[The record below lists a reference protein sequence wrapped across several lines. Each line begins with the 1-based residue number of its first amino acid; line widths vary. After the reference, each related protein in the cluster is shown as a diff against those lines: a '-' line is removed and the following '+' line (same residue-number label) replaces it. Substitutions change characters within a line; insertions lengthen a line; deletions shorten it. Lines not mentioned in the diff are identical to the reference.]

1 MRPILSSFGLVILL
15 AACQIALPGASGK
28 SRPAEGG
35 IAAEVIEVTSLD
47 APPAS
52 APPPATTDLTA
63 ATVAPEAAPG
73 KDSAE
78 GRSAAPA
85 QDAAADVPPGP
96 DTVPAQATTEPERP
110 KTNAGE
116 PRPEEQPPLLKTQ
129 AWIACEKRGG
139 VWERAAAGSASFC
152 QMPTRDGGKQ
162 CRRSTDCEGYC
173 LARSGTCAPVT
184 PLLGCQDIL
193 NENGRMLTQCIN

>member
-1 MRPILSSFGLVILL
+1 MRPIIPAIGLAILL
-15 AACQIALPGASGK
+15 AACQFALPGAGGK
-28 SRPAEGG
+28 REAASSG
-35 IAAEVIEVTSLD
+35 IAPDAIEVTSLD
-47 APPAS
+47 APAAPGPDAPAPMAAVAPAADSAAPAS
-52 APPPATTDLTA
+52 APPP
-63 ATVAPEAAPG
+63 EAA
-73 KDSAE
+73 
-78 GRSAAPA
+78 AA
-85 QDAAADVPPGP
+85 DAAA
-96 DTVPAQATTEPERP
+96 ERP

-116 PRPEEQPPLLKTQ
+116 PRPEEAPPLLKSE

-139 VWERAAAGSASFC
+139 VWERAAAGSAAFC

>member
-1 MRPILSSFGLVILL
+1 MRPIIPAIGLVILL
-15 AACQIALPGASGK
+15 AACQFALPGAVGK
-28 SRPAEGG
+28 PEAAPRG
-35 IAAEVIEVTSLD
+35 IASDAIEVTSLD
-47 APPAS
+47 APAPAPAS
-52 APPPATTDLTA
+52 AALAPDAPAPA
-63 ATVAPEAAPG
+63 AAADPAADTVAEAPAAAPPPEAA
-73 KDSAE
+73 
-78 GRSAAPA
+78 AA
-85 QDAAADVPPGP
+85 DAAA
-96 DTVPAQATTEPERP
+96 ERP
-110 KTNAGE
+110 RTNAGE
-116 PRPEEQPPLLKTQ
+116 PRPEEDPPLLKSE

-139 VWERAAAGSASFC
+139 VWERAAAGSAAFC

>member
-1 MRPILSSFGLVILL
+1 MRPIISSFGLVILL

-47 APPAS
+47 APFTAPDTPAAS
-52 APPPATTDLTA
+52 DA
-63 ATVAPEAAPG
+63 AKAGPG
-73 KDSAE
+73 TGRAE

-85 QDAAADVPPGP
+85 QDAAADGPP
-96 DTVPAQATTEPERP
+96 DTDSVPAQATAEPERP